1 MSLPYA
7 AMKRRTLLSLPLA
20 AMLPGTA
27 RAQSFPTR
35 PITIHV
41 GYVAGSVDAAVRVL
55 AAALTKDLGQP
66 VLVVNQPGVSGTLAV
81 TNVAHAPPDGHTLA
95 ALPSAWLRLPHLQK
109 VTYDPLADVTYVIRL
124 NTLPMAI
131 TVAQSAPWNSLPE
144 LLEYARANPAK
155 VSFGGIGVGSPGHI
169 AVERLGKAA
178 GFKPVYVPFRGSG
191 DLYGGLAG
199 GHLQVVSE
207 GGFGPFLEAGK
218 IKALA
223 LMEAQR
229 STYWPKVPTA
239 REQGFDVVQT
249 SSIGIAGPKGLP
261 AAVVQR
267 LHDAFKRAM
276 AQPEFVRV
284 LETYG
289 YPNAYLD
296 SEQYRAWA
304 IDTFALEKKLV
315 AESGVKLEP

>member
-1 MSLPYA
+1 MTLDDA
-7 AMKRRTLLSLPLA
+7 AMKRRALLSLPLA
-20 AMLPGTA
+20 AMLPASA

-41 GYVAGSVDAAVRVL
+41 GYVAGSVDAAIRVL
-55 AAALTKDLGQP
+55 AAAMTKDLGQP
-66 VLVVNQPGVSGTLAV
+66 VLVLNQPGVSGTLAV
-81 TNVAHAPPDGHTLA
+81 TNAANARPDGHTLA

-109 VTYDPLADVTYVIRL
+109 VNYDPLADVTYIIRL
-124 NTLPMAI
+124 NTLPMAL
-131 TVAQSAPWNSLPE
+131 TVAPSAPWNSLPE
-144 LLEYARANPAK
+144 LLDYARAHPDK

-169 AVERLGKAA
+169 AVERLGRAA

-207 GGFGPFLEAGK
+207 GGFGPFLDAGK

-223 LMEAQR
+223 LLEAQR
-229 STYWPKVPTA
+229 SGYRPKLPTA
-239 REQGFDVVQT
+239 REQGLDIVQT

-261 AAVVQR
+261 AAVVQS
-267 LHDAFKRAM
+267 LHDAFRRAM

-284 LETYG
+284 LDTYG
-289 YPNAYLD
+289 YPVAYLD

-304 IDTFALEKKLV
+304 TDTFALEKKLV
-315 AESGVKLEP
+315 GESGVKVEQ